1 MITVGHSRSGFTI
14 VELLIVIVV
23 IAILAAITVVAYNGI
38 QNRAKE
44 TSVQSATS
52 QIGKK
57 VLSYATQNSDLFPTQ
72 ATYVTDLSLPASTPS
87 TTYDYFVADNRKSF
101 CISAT
106 NTTASP
112 ETAFAF
118 TQSGQVVPG
127 RCVRNLSQN
136 PHAVSSTASW
146 TNQTPTGSTVN
157 YAAGTAQ
164 DGGSSYQVAT
174 TQSGQLRIAM
184 PQSVGVLSGGD
195 TVTVGVDL
203 FSPVA
208 TQAQVE
214 MALGGVFLRSDLMNI
229 SSGWNRLKGTITI
242 PQDTSGAVTLV
253 QALSLTNSV
262 SASQTW
268 RASRATVTKGTTD
281 YTYGDGNS
289 TNWAWVGTPNNSH
302 SFGPSSQVTQ

>member
-1 MITVGHSRSGFTI
+1 MITVGHSQRGFTI

-23 IAILAAITVVAYNGI
+23 IAILAAITIVAYNGI

-57 VLSYATQNSDLFPTQ
+57 VLSYATQNSDLFPSQ

-106 NTTASP
+106 NTTSSP
-112 ETAFAF
+112 ETAYAF

-136 PHAVSSTASW
+136 PHAVSSVSSW
-146 TNQTPTGSTVN
+146 TNQTPTGSTVG
-157 YAAGTAQ
+157 YVAGTAQ

-184 PQSVGVLSGGD
+184 PQSIGTVAGGD
-195 TVTVGVDL
+195 TITAAVDV

-208 TQAQVE
+208 TQAQIELAV
-214 MALGGVFLRSDLMNI
+214 GGVFLKSDLVAI
-229 SSGWNRLKGTITI
+229 ATGWNRLKGTITI
-242 PQDTSGAVTLV
+242 PQDTTGGVTLIQV
-253 QALSLTNSV
+253 LSLTNSV

-268 RASRATVTKGTTD
+268 RASRATVTKGAID
-281 YTYGDGNS
+281 YAYGDGNS
-289 TNWAWVGTPNNSH
+289 TNWAWVGTPNNSQ
-302 SFGPSSQVTQ
+302 SFGPSS